1 MTNAG
6 RVESTLEQEIEEER
20 KLLRALVETSSGRKT
35 RRKNKSSPGKL
46 TITANSTQVYFQ
58 LVMKVKSLERRP
70 INFLQGGS

>member
-1 MTNAG
+1 MQIFADSVILTKPLMTNAG

-46 TITANSTQVYFQ
+46 TITANSTQVYF
-58 LVMKVKSLERRP
+58 
-70 INFLQGGS
+70 